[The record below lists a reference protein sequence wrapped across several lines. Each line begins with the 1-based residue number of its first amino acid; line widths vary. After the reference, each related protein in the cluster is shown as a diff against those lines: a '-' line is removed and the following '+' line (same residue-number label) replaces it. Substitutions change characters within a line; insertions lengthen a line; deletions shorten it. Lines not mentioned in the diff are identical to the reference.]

1 MSNRRRREWLIR
13 SRVKEIVRAG
23 DGDELDV
30 DVATI
35 AEYKGLVRD
44 VFGSVRRDR
53 LRFPDNLHG
62 GDPQGGSLV
71 NIQARNRPPLFNLL
85 FDDLHQLLNEAD
97 GCRLW
102 LDYQERLKEADSTF
116 NAAMG
121 ILSKHRRVVS
131 SWSDEPMWTAGMQ
144 RAARSIN
151 GVRRSVFQYAD
162 QFPSVLQSARKFW
175 PECNDIGDSD
185 VLAMLAADQAHA
197 AASILVKLIKDVEER
212 AVDEGIS
219 RRDDRRFS
227 MLLVEMSENVRK
239 GDWYGFGKLRR
250 ARELLRLAQLA
261 EQEREFMRRE
271 AEAKP
276 LVKDGRAFSE
286 GRSKGGASRKG
297 GTFSLFKLAVKD
309 LCAALATYDTEKVF
323 CEMRLDCEDDE
334 DGGSRSE
341 TMNDLR
347 GKAKYPVLLRFQS
360 VPDDL
365 SDRKAKIFFVRTD
378 TGEEASVTVG
388 TFRNAVTKAKDK
400 RAAEVLEHI

>member
-102 LDYQERLKEADSTF
+102 LDYQDRLKEADSTF

-131 SWSDEPMWTAGMQ
+131 SWSDEPLWTAGMQ

-185 VLAMLAADQAHA
+185 VLALLAADQAHA
-197 AASILVKLIKDVEER
+197 AASILVKLIKNVEER

-227 MLLVEMSENVRK
+227 MLLVEMSENVRQD
-239 GDWYGFGKLRR
+239 DWYGNGKLRR
-250 ARELLRLAQLA
+250 ARDLLRLAQLA
-261 EQEREFMRRE
+261 ESEVAHERGKKFQHRNGSGTSALYSVAKKILDEHGWDLKPKKIWGLLKARE
-271 AEAKP
+271 GDDVIDEVTDTEVYWFPKSGSKATATTYK
-276 LVKDGRAFSE
+276 AFSNHV
-286 GRSKGGASRKG
+286 R
-297 GTFSLFKLAVKD
+297 
-309 LCAALATYDTEKVF
+309 
-323 CEMRLDCEDDE
+323 EMKK
-334 DGGSRSE
+334 
-341 TMNDLR
+341 N
-347 GKAKYPVLLRFQS
+347 K
-360 VPDDL
+360 
-365 SDRKAKIFFVRTD
+365 
-378 TGEEASVTVG
+378 
-388 TFRNAVTKAKDK
+388 
-400 RAAEVLEHI
+400 

>member
-44 VFGSVRRDR
+44 VFGSIRRDR

-85 FDDLHQLLNEAD
+85 FDDLHQLLIEAD

-121 ILSKHRRVVS
+121 MLSKHRRVVS
-131 SWSDEPMWTAGMQ
+131 SWSDEPLWTAGMQ

-151 GVRRSVFQYAD
+151 GVRRSVFQYED
-162 QFPSVLQSARKFW
+162 RFPSVLQSARRFW
-175 PECNDIGDSD
+175 PECKDIGDSD
-185 VLAMLAADQAHA
+185 VLALLAADQAHA

-227 MLLVEMSENVRK
+227 MLLTEISEKHRQ
-239 GDWYGFGKLRR
+239 DSSYGFGKLRR
-250 ARELLRLAQLA
+250 ARDLLRLAQLA
-261 EQEREFMRRE
+261 ELAAESELARLRFEEQEREFMRRE
-271 AEAKP
+271 SDMARKIERVKNFDQSGGHERGLWR
-276 LVKDGRAFSE
+276 LVDEILDTIGA
-286 GRSKGGASRKG
+286 GASARQVWDQLKAYKGKGVVYDINEHEVSWITAAGHLAKAPTGFRSFETTLSNKRKKKRG
-297 GTFSLFKLAVKD
+297 G
-309 LCAALATYDTEKVF
+309 
-323 CEMRLDCEDDE
+323 
-334 DGGSRSE
+334 
-341 TMNDLR
+341 
-347 GKAKYPVLLRFQS
+347 
-360 VPDDL
+360 
-365 SDRKAKIFFVRTD
+365 
-378 TGEEASVTVG
+378 
-388 TFRNAVTKAKDK
+388 
-400 RAAEVLEHI
+400 